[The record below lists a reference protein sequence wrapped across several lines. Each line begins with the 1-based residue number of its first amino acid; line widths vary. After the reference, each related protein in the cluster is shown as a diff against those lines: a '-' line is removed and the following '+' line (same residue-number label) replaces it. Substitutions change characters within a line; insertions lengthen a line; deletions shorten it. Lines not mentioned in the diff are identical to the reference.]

1 MGLNL
6 LWEGSNLSRLLKGLA
21 ITAEIAFISV
31 FFACILG
38 VVFGLIMTIKNRWVQ
53 AISHFYLEF
62 VRIIPLLA
70 LLFIAWC
77 AHFNRIASI
86 GIGLRIG
93 IKSFTNVLLYF
104 AATKH

>member
-6 LWEGSNLSRLLKGLA
+6 LWEGSNLSRLLNGLA

-70 LLFIAWC
+70 LLFMW
-77 AHFNRIASI
+77 
-86 GIGLRIG
+86 GG
-93 IKSFTNVLLYF
+93 VLF
-104 AATKH
+104 CIERNKKIWSEKMRRV